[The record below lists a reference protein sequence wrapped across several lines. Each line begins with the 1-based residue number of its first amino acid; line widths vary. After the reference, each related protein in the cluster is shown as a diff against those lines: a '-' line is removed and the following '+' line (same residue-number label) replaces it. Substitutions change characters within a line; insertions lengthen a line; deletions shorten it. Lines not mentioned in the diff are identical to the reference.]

1 MSWSPELVAVCVL
14 LIHIHEVI
22 QCDQVGLVV
31 DIQHRGL
38 NVIDVVAVVINVL
51 RRSLSISQDVIIV
64 PDNIC

>member
-14 LIHIHEVI
+14 FVHIHEVI

-64 PDNIC
+64 PDNR

>member
-64 PDNIC
+64 PDNR